1 MAETVSDG
9 LTVAERQ
16 HLRRDYE
23 EVYGSGNRDGGADNG
38 AEKPP
43 LKVNVGQ
50 AERVV
55 SILSGGLMLVS
66 GLRRGGLLGLTM
78 AGTAAGLLYRG
89 TTGHCHIY
97 DAMDVDTAEID
108 EIGVHVEES
117 ITVDRPVAELYQ
129 FWRDFSNL
137 PKFMHHLESVEVM
150 NDKLSRWTA
159 TAPAGFTV
167 SWDAQIVSEKE
178 NESIMWKS
186 LEDAQITNAGSV
198 KFSPA
203 PGGRGTEVRVSL
215 SYAPPAGS
223 VGVMVA
229 KLFGEEPTQQIIKDL
244 HRFKN
249 LMETGEI
256 PTTQG
261 QSAGPSLKRRMKAAL
276 LPSATSAPAEV

>member
-1 MAETVSDG
+1 MADTVADELTVS
-9 LTVAERQ
+9 ERQ

-23 EVYGSGNRDGGADNG
+23 EVYGSGNGSGASAD
-38 AEKPP
+38 AEKPS

-66 GLRRGGLLGLTM
+66 GLRRGGLVGLTM

-89 TTGHCHIY
+89 TTGHCHLY
-97 DAMDVDTAEID
+97 EAMKVDTAEID

-117 ITVDRPVAELYQ
+117 ITIDRPIAELYK

-137 PKFMHHLESVEVM
+137 PRFMHHLQSVEVI
-150 NDKLSRWTA
+150 NNTLSRWTA
-159 TAPAGFTV
+159 TAPAGTTV

-186 LEDAQITNAGSV
+186 LEDAQISNAGSV

-261 QSAGPSLKRRMKAAL
+261 QSAGPSLKRRIKSAL
-276 LPSATSAPAEV
+276 LPSANSAPAEA